1 MARPC
6 LQAGACGRLEGDL
19 AAIVGQD
26 LALSQAQAALCD
38 HLQDP
43 APPRPL
49 VLAVGAAFPFRA
61 LHGGQR

>member
-1 MARPC
+1 MP
-6 LQAGACGRLEGDL
+6 EGDL